1 MVYHYPDLEFKQHYT
16 PEHELEWAVDLL
28 LEGGESLQ
36 EVLALVS
43 KELDVLLIYTR
54 ALRLADTEHPFILTS
69 KYCSELCRN
78 RLLVKSVME
87 TNL

>member
-1 MVYHYPDLEFKQHYT
+1 M
-16 PEHELEWAVDLL
+16 DLL
-28 LEGGESLQ
+28 LEAGESLE

-54 ALRLADTEHPFILTS
+54 ALRLADTEHPFILLTS